1 MSKCAAYI
9 AYHTRPFDGI
19 MITAYAPETSGENL
33 HSLRRFF
40 FTPLKNLGS
49 FNNFSEGRT
58 ENMDYKG
65 YELQKSRRLKEIGA
79 RVKQVRENA
88 KGKPTQT
95 AFGYSLQCFFK
106 TRGSDHGAPRDGKD
120 IAPTIAQ
127 IEAGTYSK
135 DLLGILFR
143 ISEVYGVSLCWL
155 ITGEEREPE
164 PSKPCGT
171 RDFWR
176 AVTELEQPYALEI
189 SVDDFAPCLERGGV
203 SYITI
208 RVPIAYCSDGVDGL
222 PLHPAKIADKP
233 FMSFVEAW
241 RKSHENKG
249 ANKLF
254 SRSIRESMIKQ
265 ASALP
270 NEIKPHTRDFAL
282 NAAVE
287 AANENNK

>member
-1 MSKCAAYI
+1 MQCLFV
-9 AYHTRPFDGI
+9 TRGPNAGALRDDHDI
-19 MITAYAPETSGENL
+19 EKTISRLELGENV
-33 HSLRRFF
+33 
-40 FTPLKNLGS
+40 TN
-49 FNNFSEGRT
+49 
-58 ENMDYKG
+58 
-65 YELQKSRRLKEIGA
+65 
-79 RVKQVRENA
+79 
-88 KGKPTQT
+88 
-95 AFGYSLQCFFK
+95 
-106 TRGSDHGAPRDGKD
+106 
-120 IAPTIAQ
+120 
-127 IEAGTYSK
+127 
-135 DLLGILFR
+135 LLGILSR
-143 ISEVYGVSLCWL
+143 ISEVYGVSLLWL

-189 SVDDFAPCLERGGV
+189 SVDDFTPCLERGGV

-208 RVPIAYCSDGVDGL
+208 RAPIAYCSDGVDGL

-241 RKSHENKG
+241 IKSHENKG